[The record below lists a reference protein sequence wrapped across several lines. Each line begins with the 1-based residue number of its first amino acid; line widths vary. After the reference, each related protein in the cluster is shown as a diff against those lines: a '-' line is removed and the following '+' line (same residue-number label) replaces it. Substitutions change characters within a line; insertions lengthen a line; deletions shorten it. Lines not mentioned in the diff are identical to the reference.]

1 MENKVTSKIFHVDSK
16 YLNIHISVSS
26 QYTFYV
32 FTVCKLWPKYMFL
45 SLMLLMGAKV

>member
-1 MENKVTSKIFHVDSK
+1 MENKVTSKIFHVEFQVPQ
-16 YLNIHISVSS
+16 LHISVSS